1 MKLGV
6 VFPQTEIG
14 DDPIVIKDY
23 AQAVEG
29 MGYQYL
35 LTYEHIVGA
44 NPERPGGWHGPYTHE
59 SAFHEP
65 FVLFG
70 YLAALT
76 QKLIFV
82 TGVVILPQRPATL
95 VAKQAAQVDV
105 LSGGRLHLG
114 VGVGWN
120 PEECQASG
128 YEFHNRGQR
137 IEEQIA
143 VMRELWTKRLV
154 TFKGQYHTLDDVG
167 IKPMPVQQPIP
178 IWMGGMAAVVLR
190 RAARLADGYLPNA
203 TSPED
208 SKPILDT
215 IRRYVADEGRNPD
228 HFGINARINLNRVEE
243 GQLGTMIDGWR
254 DLKVSHLAVN
264 TMGMGFTTLQ
274 QHLDAIRHFKDAAG

>member
-14 DDPIVIKDY
+14 DDPIALKDY

-29 MGYQYL
+29 MGYDYL

-76 QKLIFV
+76 QKLTFV
-82 TGVVILPQRPATL
+82 TGVVILPQRSATL

-120 PEECQASG
+120 PVECQASG
-128 YEFHNRGQR
+128 FEFHNRGKR

-178 IWMGGMAAVVLR
+178 IWMGGMADVVLR

-203 TSPED
+203 TSPEV

-215 IRRYVADEGRNPD
+215 IRQYVVAEGRNPD
-228 HFGINARINLNRVEE
+228 DFGINARINMNRVED
-243 GQLGTMIDGWR
+243 GQLAANIQGWR
-254 DLKVSHLAVN
+254 DLNVSHLAVN
-264 TMGMGFTTLQ
+264 TMGMEFTSLQ
-274 QHLDAIRHFKDAAG
+274 QHLDAIRNFKDTAG

>member
-14 DDPIVIKDY
+14 DDPIALKDY

-76 QKLIFV
+76 QKLTFV
-82 TGVVILPQRPATL
+82 TGVVILPQRSATL

-120 PEECQASG
+120 PVECQASG
-128 YEFHNRGQR
+128 FEFHNRGQR

-178 IWMGGMAAVVLR
+178 IWMGGMADVVLR

-203 TSPED
+203 TSPEQC
-208 SKPILDT
+208 KPLLDT
-215 IRRYVADEGRNPD
+215 IRQYVVDEGRNPD
-228 HFGINARINLNRVEE
+228 NFGINARINLNRVEDR
-243 GQLGTMIDGWR
+243 QLAADIQGWR
-254 DLKVSHLAVN
+254 DLNVSHLAVN

-274 QHLDAIRHFKDAAG
+274 QHLDAIQRFKEVAG